1 MRVHPIRRAGNER
14 TEVLPLLNDERIGLI
29 RQHDLDRRNLIGM
42 IFTKN
47 RDDEAIAHF
56 ELIEVVEDLHGGKTG
71 MA

>member
-14 TEVLPLLNDERIGLI
+14 AEVLPLLNDERIGLI
-29 RQHDLDRRNLIGM
+29 RQHDLGRRNLIGI

-47 RDDEAIAHF
+47 RDDEVIAHF
-56 ELIEVVEDLHGGKTG
+56 KLIEIVEDLHGGKTG